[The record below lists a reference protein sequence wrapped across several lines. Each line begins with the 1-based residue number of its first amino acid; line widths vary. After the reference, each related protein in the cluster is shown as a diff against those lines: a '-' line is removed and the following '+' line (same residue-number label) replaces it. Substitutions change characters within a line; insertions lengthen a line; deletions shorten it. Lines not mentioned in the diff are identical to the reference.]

1 MYFLV
6 PETAKSDDDQ
16 LNVRSLHLEFCMRTL
31 SPETDKQI
39 IALVV
44 FNIMRRFGDDAE
56 DLGVDAD
63 FVGVQSYLDD
73 VAAPDED
80 DDGEVELEEILAAD
94 IDGDG
99 IMDAREM
106 HRRRTQAEES
116 EIHSIGLGGFA
127 SPEQTAQMAGQQSQ
141 LGVSPYGA
149 AQSAAQPGMSPLAVG
164 SLPVVTNIPNGAA
177 PEAHSLPPPLST
189 AASQMERPNT
199 MMPVDEPSAPPVNLV
214 NAPVEEIMADETLMA
229 HLGLSGMELSKR
241 SEPDDGTYML

>member
-1 MYFLV
+1 
-6 PETAKSDDDQ
+6 
-16 LNVRSLHLEFCMRTL
+16 
-31 SPETDKQI
+31 
-39 IALVV
+39 
-44 FNIMRRFGDDAE
+44 MRRFGDDAE

-73 VAAPDED
+73 VAD
-80 DDGEVELEEILAAD
+80 L
-94 IDGDG
+94 DGDG

-164 SLPVVTNIPNGAA
+164 SLPVVTNI
-177 PEAHSLPPPLST
+177 
-189 AASQMERPNT
+189 
-199 MMPVDEPSAPPVNLV
+199 
-214 NAPVEEIMADETLMA
+214 
-229 HLGLSGMELSKR
+229 
-241 SEPDDGTYML
+241 